1 LPFEAGKRSAN
12 LLLSYM
18 WKAKEKKNE
27 IKLSFKY
34 RIYPTREA
42 EERILK
48 VMQVEAEA
56 QYPSGCNK

>member
-1 LPFEAGKRSAN
+1 
-12 LLLSYM
+12 M